1 MGHFNLTLMSCL
13 VYINWWWSKPKL
25 FILRYLDTI
34 QVKVRSY
41 FSSMNFSCKYGLRMG
56 QRGFRKMSFQTLKI
70 WIKIFIRILS
80 ILSCHSS
87 SSHSQQYNTV
97 HNIYINKKMTPYN
110 SLLILWMTILI
121 KTITC
126 YRISVN
132 IFSDKDIILKCYM
145 LYITKN

>member
-1 MGHFNLTLMSCL
+1 MGHFNLTLMSCI
-13 VYINWWWSKPKL
+13 VYINWWWAKPKL

-41 FSSMNFSCKYGLRMG
+41 ISNMNFSWKYGLRMG
-56 QRGFRKMSFQTLKI
+56 PRGFRKMSFQTLKI
-70 WIKIFIRILS
+70 WIKIFLNNIILY
-80 ILSCHSS
+80 I
-87 SSHSQQYNTV
+87 
-97 HNIYINKKMTPYN
+97 IYINNKMTPYN